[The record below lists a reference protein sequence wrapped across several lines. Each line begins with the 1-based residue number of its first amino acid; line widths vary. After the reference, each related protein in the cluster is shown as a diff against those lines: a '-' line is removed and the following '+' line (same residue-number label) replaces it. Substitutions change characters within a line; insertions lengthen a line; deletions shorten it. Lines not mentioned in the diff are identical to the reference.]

1 MTIPVLVTLDQVV
14 AHLKIPAPVLGSPPS
29 AEQLDLQQKLDA
41 ATQLVCEH
49 IADRQPPDDAWVA
62 TIEAWTTTT
71 APPLVALAVLELTSY
86 VTRYRGDDGWSE
98 QPMTP
103 GYLPT
108 PVMNLLVRYRSPVL
122 A

>member
-1 MTIPVLVTLDQVV
+1 MTIPVLVTLAQFS
-14 AHLKIPAPVLGSPPS
+14 AHLKIPPPVGSPLS
-29 AEQLDLQQKLDA
+29 AEAHDLQQKLDT

-49 IADRQPPDDAWVA
+49 IADRQPADPAWIA
-62 TIEAWTTTT
+62 EIEGWGPTSPP
-71 APPLVALAVLELTSY
+71 PPLVVLAILELGSY
-86 VTRYRGDDGWSE
+86 VVRYLGDDGPE

-108 PVMNLLVRYRSPVL
+108 PVLNLLVRYHWGAV